1 MDFLKLLR
9 DEIRGGLRRTPDAYR
24 SKHAAW
30 LQRELTDGGGF
41 ANRRGVGELYYTTFG
56 LRGLSCLEALTPE
69 IAAKALVFLRA
80 ETAKARHPFRDAV
93 SAVSWWDAV
102 ALCAEAGGGELS
114 KDECTEAQR
123 RTAEGLAALRR
134 DDGGWAKTSIEG
146 NGSLYHSFLACCA
159 FARAGMPQPE
169 AKGIAAFLD
178 SVKHGGGGFRENAY
192 SKRPGTNGTAAGVA
206 LSLILKA
213 RAMPG
218 LLAKIASWPALA
230 KAALPLAA
238 KDLVAHGTFLASMRG
253 EEGGL
258 HATASAPIADLLSTF
273 TGCFTLRTLGALDET
288 LLARVQSYARS
299 LECEDGGYLGFAL
312 ERDPDCEY
320 TFYGLGVMSLG

>member
-9 DEIRGGLRRTPDAYR
+9 DEIRGGLRRTPEAFR
-24 SKHAAW
+24 AKHAAW
-30 LQRELTDGGGF
+30 LRAQQTEDGGF

-56 LRGLSCLEALTPE
+56 LRALSCLEALTPE
-69 IAAKALVFLRA
+69 VAAKALAFLRA
-80 ETAKARHPFRDAV
+80 ETSKARHPFRDAV

-102 ALCAEAGGGELS
+102 ALCAEAGGGDLS
-114 KDECTEAQR
+114 DDERAEAQR
-123 RTAEGLAALRR
+123 RTAEGLGALRR
-134 DDGGWAKTSIEG
+134 GDGGWAKTSMEG

-159 FARAGMPQPE
+159 FGRAGMPQPE

-178 SVKHGGGGFRENAY
+178 SVKQDGGGFRENAY

-206 LSLILKA
+206 LALMLKA
-213 RAMPG
+213 QAMPG
-218 LLAKIASWPALA
+218 LVAKIASWPALA

-238 KDLVAHGTFLASMRG
+238 KDLMPHGTFLASMRG

-258 HATASAPIADLLSTF
+258 HATQSAPIADLLSTF
-273 TGCFTLRTLGALDET
+273 TGCFTLRTLGVLDEA
-288 LLARVQSYARS
+288 LLTRAQTYARAM
-299 LECEDGGYLGFAL
+299 ECDGGGYMGFAL
-312 ERDPDCEY
+312 EQDPDCEY